1 METLCVFQNPDLM
14 AKEIALQ
21 LKKYAD
27 QAEKD
32 GNIFSIVLSGGNT
45 GTRLYGEFAERSS
58 VDKIPWHIV
67 HLFWADERCVP
78 PENEESNYGTC
89 RSILLDHI
97 PIPKE
102 NIHRIRGEED
112 PLKESAWYAREMQN
126 HMKRRKGQP
135 NLFDWVFLGVG
146 ADGHTASLFPNQDL
160 KKSNSLCEVTKHP
173 ETGKNRITMTP
184 LAISNSRRI
193 TYHAIG
199 KSKAEIV
206 FKLATDPSASSLF
219 PAAQIQ
225 GEWFLDKEAASRL
238 DLDLIN
244 NLSETNNSQRAKR

>member
-1 METLCVFQNPDLM
+1 MESLRVFDSSELM

-21 LKKYAD
+21 LKGYAD

-32 GNIFSIVLSGGNT
+32 GNIFSLVLSGGNT
-45 GTRLYGEFAERSS
+45 DTRLYGEFALRGS

-67 HLFWADERCVP
+67 HLFWADERCVS

-112 PLKESAWYAREMQN
+112 PLKESARYSREMQN
-126 HMKRRKGQP
+126 HMELRKGQP

-146 ADGHTASLFPNQDL
+146 VDGHTASLFFEHDSLNS
-160 KKSNSLCEVTKHP
+160 SNLCEMVRHP
-173 ETGKNRITMTP
+173 QTGQIRITMTP
-184 LAISNSRRI
+184 FAIRRSNRI
-193 TYHAIG
+193 TYHVIGQG
-199 KSKAEIV
+199 KSDIIL
-206 FKLATDPSASSLF
+206 KLVSKTEDSKKY
-219 PAAQIQ
+219 PAAHIF
-225 GEWFLDKEAASRL
+225 G
-238 DLDLIN
+238 
-244 NLSETNNSQRAKR
+244 

>member
-1 METLCVFQNPDLM
+1 METLCVFQNPELM

-21 LKKYAD
+21 LKKYAG

-32 GNIFSIVLSGGNT
+32 SNVFSIVLSGGST
-45 GTRLYGEFAERSS
+45 GTRLYGEFAKRSS

-67 HLFWADERCVP
+67 HLFWADERCVS

-112 PLKESAWYAREMQN
+112 PLKESVCYAREMQN
-126 HMKRRKGQP
+126 HMKLRKGQQ

-146 ADGHTASLFPNQDL
+146 ADGHTASLFSGHDSLNS
-160 KKSNSLCEVTKHP
+160 SNLCEMVRHP
-173 ETGKNRITMTP
+173 QTGQKRVTMTP
-184 LAISNSRRI
+184 FAIRQSKRI
-193 TYHAIG
+193 TYHVIG
-199 KSKAEIV
+199 REKSSIISELVSQIV
-206 FKLATDPSASSLF
+206 GHTKY
-219 PAAQIQ
+219 PAAHIS
-225 GEWFLDKEAASRL
+225 GEWYLDSEVASKL
-238 DLDLIN
+238 NSKLLVSKIY
-244 NLSETNNSQRAKR
+244 ETK